1 MKRKREGTNED
12 ECLERNLLNPDETEA
27 SEIVKH
33 DMNTC
38 GFTSTADVILYNMK
52 TCMFP
57 QMILLVMVRPLIM
70 MIRLLM
76 T

>member
-1 MKRKREGTNED
+1 MKRKREGTN

-38 GFTSTADVILYNMK
+38 GLTSTADVNIVQHEDMHVSPNDSVNNGK
-52 TCMFP
+52 TSDNDDK
-57 QMILLVMVRPLIM
+57 IIDD
-70 MIRLLM
+70 
-76 T
+76 